1 MKKISLL
8 IFLLPLIT
16 IAQKDSVLSGV
27 YNFVQPLGKMDKISS
42 LVMLEGKTHDFEW
55 LQVTSNLILSTEK
68 IKQQVPKNEEHAL
81 ILKSGLFSI
90 QIGDSV
96 FTATGGSMAVMVPG
110 QKYSISCSTPGTYY
124 IMKYRSKTPVDAERM
139 KANSKSFVKN
149 YDSIVYKPNNRGG
162 GRKDFFER
170 PTVVQKRFEMHIT
183 TLKEGLASHDPHTHR
198 AEEIILMI
206 RGETEMILGDK
217 TYKGNDGD
225 FYYAGSNVL
234 HGIKNTGTSA
244 CMYYAIQFE

>member
-1 MKKISLL
+1 MKKLFLL
-8 IFLLPLIT
+8 AVLLPLFCV
-16 IAQKDSVLSGV
+16 AQKDSVSSGV
-27 YNFVQPLGKMDKISS
+27 YKFTQPPGKFDKISS
-42 LVMLEGKTHDFEW
+42 IVMLEGKTHDFEW

-68 IKQQVPKNEEHAL
+68 IKQHVPKNEEHAL

-90 QIGDSV
+90 EIGDSV
-96 FTATGGSMAVMVPG
+96 FTATGGSMAVMMPG
-110 QKYSISCSTPGTYY
+110 QKYSISCKDSSIYY
-124 IMKYRSKTPVDAERM
+124 VMKYRSKTPVDPERM
-139 KANSKSFVKN
+139 KANYRSFVKN
-149 YDSIVYKPNNRGG
+149 GDDIVYKPNNRGG

-170 PTVVQKRFEMHIT
+170 PTVMQKRFEMHIT
-183 TLKEGLASHDPHTHR
+183 TLKEGLSSHDPHTHR

-217 TYKGNDGD
+217 TYKGKDGD

-234 HGIKNTGTSA
+234 HGIKNIGTSP